1 MQAGGKMTQ
10 TLTAMW
16 CTNMSAV
23 RLTHIPYRYIGSV
36 IYTIIGNLCAVFV
49 LVAISCSF
57 KNERTIIV
65 GLGAAALSYK
75 WLNDIFDCCTI
86 CQHVQT
92 PAETHVYASKYK
104 EMEFI
109 LYIIHIC
116 GITDK
121 QFNKKFNNNDVSI
134 SALWSLLLDTCLTY
148 PIKLDPSMSTSQL
161 ETQLT
166 LDTQDLPV

>member
-1 MQAGGKMTQ
+1 
-10 TLTAMW
+10 
-16 CTNMSAV
+16 MSAV
-23 RLTHIPYRYIGSV
+23 RLTNIPYRYIGSA
-36 IYTIIGNLCAVFV
+36 IYTIIGNLGAVFG

-86 CQHVQT
+86 CQHVQI

-121 QFNKKFNNNDVSI
+121 QFNKKFKTDINIMAQLGIYVTKI
-134 SALWSLLLDTCLTY
+134 RTQLGAYITQWDT
-148 PIKLDPSMSTSQL
+148 SNL
-161 ETQLT
+161 ETQIT
-166 LDTQDLPV
+166 SPV